1 MKKFRKLTLL
11 LCAQLLVVGTFAG
24 CAKTDAPADSGSA
37 STATES
43 TAGENTTDEKK
54 PLEITIAHWDVEKG
68 LSKGADDKVLVA
80 LEEKFNVKFKP
91 MNITWDD
98 YAQKIQLWAASGSLP
113 DIFSMD
119 AIGTAYYHDWI
130 AQGVLKPLPED
141 LSAYPNLAEYLDV
154 EDIQTLKIDGN
165 LYCIPRKTYPDNYWN
180 AIDRVIFYRWDLAQ
194 KAGVTKEPETWEEF
208 QDMMEKI
215 IAADPEGKNIGGLT
229 TTQTNL
235 LDGFLFTY
243 SLPAAMSDGSGS
255 DYKWVEKDG
264 QYIPAYFA
272 GDALSTFK
280 LAREL
285 YTSGVIEKDIAL
297 VKQQQSQ
304 DKFLQGQSA
313 AILQAG
319 GATKLYDYAGKYW
332 SEIYPGRDILEDVKM
347 LKLLPGKDGE
357 KYFSVFRTSWSESY
371 ISSQVS
377 DEKLARILEMYDFLV
392 SEEGSRLLNY
402 GFEGEDYDVVDG
414 NVVLR
419 NPEELDEKYNVTKHL
434 NTLVQ
439 WGRGVWDQS
448 VPVVTPE
455 AYRTMNVEKYNE
467 AKTEGV
473 MPEFDMRY
481 TYLSTPLKDRFI
493 IKPSEDLLTIM
504 MGTEP
509 VEKMYED
516 LLAQY
521 ESKGLSAMIK
531 EVNDTAKELG
541 WQ

>member
-11 LCAQLLVVGTFAG
+11 LCAQLLVMGTFAG
-24 CAKTDAPADSGSA
+24 CAKTDAPADSGSV
-37 STATES
+37 STTTE
-43 TAGENTTDEKK
+43 GNTGEKK

-68 LSKGADDKVLVA
+68 LAKGEDDKVLVA

-91 MNITWDD
+91 MNISWDD

-130 AQGVLKPLPED
+130 EQGVLKALPED
-141 LSAYPNLAEYLDV
+141 LSAYPNLVEYLDV
-154 EDIQTLKIDGN
+154 EDIQALKIDGR

-180 AIDRVIFYRWDLAQ
+180 AIDRVVLYRWDLAQ

-208 QDMMEKI
+208 QDMMKKI

-229 TTQTNL
+229 TTQANL
-235 LDGFLFTY
+235 LEGWLFTY
-243 SLPAAMSDGSGS
+243 SLPAASGGE
-255 DYKWVEKDG
+255 YKWVEKDG

-319 GATKLYDYAGKYW
+319 GPIKLYDYAGKYW

-347 LKLLPGKDGE
+347 LKLLPGKDGQ
-357 KYFSVFRTSWSESY
+357 KYFPLFRTSWSESY

-377 DEKLARILEMYDFLV
+377 DEKLARILEIYDFLA
-392 SEEGSRLLNY
+392 SEEGNRLLNY
-402 GFEGEDYDVVDG
+402 GFEGEDYDIVDG
-414 NVVLR
+414 KVVLR
-419 NPEELDEKYNVTKHL
+419 NPEELSEKYAVPKYL
-434 NTLVQ
+434 STLLQ
-439 WGRGVWDQS
+439 WGRGVWDVNLPVT
-448 VPVVTPE
+448 VPEP
-455 AYRTMNVEKYNE
+455 YRAMNIEKYNE

-493 IKPSEDLLTIM
+493 IPQAQDLLTIM